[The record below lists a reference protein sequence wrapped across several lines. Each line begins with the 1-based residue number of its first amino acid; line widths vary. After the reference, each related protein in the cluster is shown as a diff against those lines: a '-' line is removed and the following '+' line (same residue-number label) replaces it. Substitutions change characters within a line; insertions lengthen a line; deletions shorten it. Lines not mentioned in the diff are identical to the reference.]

1 MQLPLLLSRYGDG
14 TKKAQFG
21 THVLSEL
28 SFGFLCVQRHLREQ
42 KLSQRVSSAF
52 KSLSEKVYHSV

>member
-28 SFGFLCVQRHLREQ
+28 SFGFLCVCNAIGVNRN
-42 KLSQRVSSAF
+42 
-52 KSLSEKVYHSV
+52 YHNA